1 MERNEQTHNTQ
12 TYNDLWEPFTG
23 RPFSAKGSSQVRITF
38 DRKGTLYLN
47 KAAFAALGEA
57 RAVELLFSKKL
68 GAIAIKP
75 SDLRSESS
83 FPIKPR
89 RRYEGEVYGYLI
101 QAAAF
106 TQHHKL
112 RPECMLQF
120 NKINIMPNGMINLPL
135 AYLTRVSRGAR

>member
-1 MERNEQTHNTQ
+1 MTRSGQT
-12 TYNDLWEPFTG
+12 TYVELWEPFTG
-23 RPFSAKGSSQVRITF
+23 QPFSMKGKSRVRVTF

-47 KAAFAALGEA
+47 KAAVAALGEV
-57 RAVELLFSKKL
+57 RAVELLFSEKL
-68 GAIAIKP
+68 GAIGIKP

-83 FPIKPR
+83 FPVKPR
-89 RRYEGEVYGYLI
+89 RNPNGNIYGYMI

-120 NKINIMPNGMINLPL
+120 NKVTIMPDGMMHLPL